1 MVRKLSLANGE
12 CRSECTIMCVPDT
25 LADEVT
31 DANLADFS
39 RPERA
44 DSQKG
49 KRRLAELT
57 DRLC

>member
-1 MVRKLSLANGE
+1 
-12 CRSECTIMCVPDT
+12 MCVPDT

-49 KRRLAELT
+49 KRRLVELT